1 MPRPARRQGPHEAI
15 WPGAGPAFYPHDSK
29 SFEICRSTCGAGDGN
44 RTRMTSLEGFGS
56 GDAGQPGRR
65 SSNVASCP
73 RVTVIAPVSPADRA
87 RSGHASVEVAYYGL
101 TAAPWSSSSPSELRI
116 TSVSRCLA
124 TGVGTPPTLRFAG
137 CSCWR
142 LLVVHGPSGA
152 PRGHAFATSAIR
164 PTHEAVSCAG
174 PHRRRGLGRHRPGP
188 QPPARARSESYRH
201 GLASQAAL
209 TTSRPESMP
218 RERTA

>member
-1 MPRPARRQGPHEAI
+1 MSTSTRPTRPTTTPSWALPADRPDRTRSEQRKQVESVGARPERSP
-15 WPGAGPAFYPHDSK
+15 AGHRRTPWSYS
-29 SFEICRSTCGAGDGN
+29 SSGGTSLRAGDGN

-152 PRGHAFATSAIR
+152 PRGHAFATCAIR
-164 PTHEAVSCAG
+164 SLP
-174 PHRRRGLGRHRPGP
+174 PLPPPRR
-188 QPPARARSESYRH
+188 QPWWLPCRH
-201 GLASQAAL
+201 G
-209 TTSRPESMP
+209 
-218 RERTA
+218 

>member
-1 MPRPARRQGPHEAI
+1 
-15 WPGAGPAFYPHDSK
+15 
-29 SFEICRSTCGAGDGN
+29 
-44 RTRMTSLEGFGS
+44 MTSLEGFGS